1 MTLKKF
7 FGSIFLLASIAP
19 GWMGWRVWREMGEHS
34 VNILIVLICAFLSL
48 FLLVVG
54 VGFLRGQNPVK
65 DMLWR
70 AFIDGDE

>member
-1 MTLKKF
+1 MKKF
-7 FGSIFLLASIAP
+7 FGLIFLLASIAP
-19 GWMGWRVWREMGEHS
+19 GWMGWRVWCEMGEHS
-34 VNILIVLICAFLSL
+34 VNILIVLVLASLSL

-70 AFIDGDE
+70 AFINEGE